1 MKIIFTDNL
10 PLLSALTQ
18 AAFHPHLLPFI
29 QLVVIHTMNE
39 ILRFL
44 LGPNLFPIVQDTALT
59 FSLGSPLPAAICTIW
74 SENGAYGRIDQF
86 KPIQVLWF
94 NFRGNN
100 RGGLVRGLAGRC
112 KMDLLPAALQ
122 SLITIRFL
130 LFYYGFFFFH
140 LLFLNQT
147 VVAPFPS
154 SFQLRHHSKC

>member
-10 PLLSALTQ
+10 PLLCALTQ

-44 LGPNLFPIVQDTALT
+44 LSPNLFPLVQDTALT
-59 FSLGSPLPAAICTIW
+59 FSLESPLPAVIRTVW
-74 SENGAYGRIDQF
+74 SGNGAYGRIDQF

-100 RGGLVRGLAGRC
+100 RGGSV
-112 KMDLLPAALQ
+112 DLLEGARWICSQQHYRAS
-122 SLITIRFL
+122 SLSDFCCFITGFSFSVCCFL
-130 LFYYGFFFFH
+130 TRLWW
-140 LLFLNQT
+140 
-147 VVAPFPS
+147 
-154 SFQLRHHSKC
+154 HHSHQASS